1 MFSGLNAK
9 PRFMKAL
16 LKPFICCLV
25 LLISLESYSLT
36 IYEITYEFK
45 NITEFPR
52 YKAMLVRYGNGS
64 GFMRVRYS
72 NKVNTETFVVDMQF
86 NEVEGRSKIDGL
98 PHLTLQFKGENPKYI
113 VNGSKEK
120 QEVYNPDVLWFRK
133 ESTDKNFKPW
143 GVTSQN
149 ADGTFEYGK
158 ILLVKVINTED
169 LTKAFVGNYFLPAES
184 FYTNLF
190 NPAETKPTVKPQVA
204 VTNKTIP
211 TTKPTTTTTTTAA
224 TPAKLHFILVAN
236 TNDPRIGYSVQK
248 DVVNITSQIK
258 DVATFLGLPLNY
270 VEISGTQF
278 GKSAVETALNNLK
291 PGTDDIV
298 VFYYSGHGYSNDR
311 NASEQYPQFDL
322 RQSRFDDILVATMN
336 ASEVLAKL
344 KDRNARLNLVI
355 TDCCNSSLGLLK
367 PEGKNFALTT
377 KSLMSWEKSYCY
389 DLFMKS
395 KGSVIAAAAKKGQYA
410 YGNTDVGGYF
420 TSNLITS
427 MEKYLSKF
435 QSSTPTWQEII
446 AEAQT
451 STVSLSLTNVCKA
464 NTSCR
469 QDPVFAISVNK

>member
-1 MFSGLNAK
+1 
-9 PRFMKAL
+9 MKL
-16 LKPFICCLV
+16 LKKLFLCAAV
-25 LLISLESYSLT
+25 LLFSIEGFALT
-36 IYEITYEFK
+36 IYEISYEFK
-45 NITEFPR
+45 NLAEYPKYT
-52 YKAMLVRYGNGS
+52 AMLVRYGNGT
-64 GFMRVRYS
+64 GFMRVKYS
-72 NKVNTETFVVDMQF
+72 DKANTETYVVDMKF

-113 VNGSKEK
+113 KNGIKVK
-120 QEVYNPDVLWFRK
+120 QEAYNPDILWFKK

-143 GVTSQN
+143 GVTSLN
-149 ADGTFEYGK
+149 EDGTFEYGK
-158 ILLVKVINTED
+158 ILNVKVMNTAD
-169 LTKAFVGNYFLPAES
+169 LTRAFVKNYFLETES

-190 NPAETKPTVKPQVA
+190 
-204 VTNKTIP
+204 
-211 TTKPTTTTTTTAA
+211 KPTTTNPVTTKPVATDPGKTDPIKTTAT
-224 TPAKLHFILVAN
+224 TPAKIHFILVAN

-258 DVATFLGLPLNY
+258 DVAIFLGLPLNY
-270 VEISGTQF
+270 VEVSGAKF
-278 GKSAVETALNNLK
+278 GKLNVETALNNLK

-298 VFYYSGHGYSNDR
+298 IFYYSGHGYSNDR
-311 NASEQYPQFDL
+311 NAAEAYPQFDL
-322 RQSRFDDILVATMN
+322 RQSRFDDILVATLN
-336 ASEVLAKL
+336 ASEVFTKIKAK
-344 KDRNARLNLVI
+344 NARLNLVF

-395 KGSVIAAAAKKGQYA
+395 RGTIIATAAKKGQYA

-435 QSSTPTWQEII
+435 QTSTPTWQEII

-451 STVSLSLTNVCKA
+451 TTVSLSLTNLCKA
-464 NTSCR
+464 NTTCR
-469 QDPVFAISVNK
+469 QDPVYVVAVSK

>member
-1 MFSGLNAK
+1 MLIRPFLFIAVLFFSIK
-9 PRFMKAL
+9 
-16 LKPFICCLV
+16 
-25 LLISLESYSLT
+25 SYSLT

-45 NITEFPR
+45 NLTEFPK
-52 YKAMLVRYGNGS
+52 YTAMLVRYGNGT

-72 NKVNTETFVVDMQF
+72 NKANTEKFVVDMQF

-120 QEVYNPDVLWFRK
+120 QEIYNPDVLWFKK

-143 GVTSQN
+143 GVTSLN
-149 ADGTFEYGK
+149 TDGTFEYGK
-158 ILLVKVINTED
+158 ILFVKVINTQD
-169 LTKAFVGNYFLPAES
+169 LTKAFVQNYFLPTES

-190 NPAETKPTVKPQVA
+190 SPTNSNVSNTKLPVTTNTGSNPSP
-204 VTNKTIP
+204 P
-211 TTKPTTTTTTTAA
+211 TTVAA
-224 TPAKLHFILVAN
+224 TPTKLHFVLVAN

-258 DVATFLGLPLNY
+258 DVATFLNLPLNL
-270 VEISGTQF
+270 VEISGTKF
-278 GKSAVETALNNLK
+278 GKAGVETALNNLK
-291 PGTDDIV
+291 PGTNDIV
-298 VFYYSGHGYSNDR
+298 IFYYSGHGYSNDR
-311 NASEQYPQFDL
+311 NANEQYPQFDL
-322 RQSRFDDILVATMN
+322 RQSRFDDVLVATLN
-336 ASEVLAKL
+336 ASEVLTKI
-344 KDRNARLNLVI
+344 KSKNARLNLVI

-395 KGSVIAAAAKKGQYA
+395 KGTVIATAAKKGQYA

-420 TSNLITS
+420 TSNLIIS

-435 QSSTPTWQEII
+435 QTSTPTWQEII

-451 STVSLSLTNVCKA
+451 TTVSLSLTNLCTA

-469 QDPVFAISVNK
+469 QDPIYVVSVNK